1 MTPMSHEV
9 LREMLARS
17 KKSNTE
23 GVMLTREDV
32 GDLLGEFQYAI
43 AFLDSDP
50 RTARDAWRRLL
61 IRWSR

>member
-1 MTPMSHEV
+1 
-9 LREMLARS
+9 
-17 KKSNTE
+17 
-23 GVMLTREDV
+23 MLTREDV

-50 RTARDAWRRLL
+50 RTARDAWRSLL